1 MMRRFPWPDE
11 VWAPSERAVRDAF
24 RYGAYRVTIRIA
36 VNESFRDER
45 ADEHDGSNQVPLAVD
60 ALWEELQQQLT
71 AGSEGVLLDGGASI
85 RRAAGGNGE
94 EIFEVVSGGEDALD
108 SLSYTI
114 NVTLAETAAK
124 LRELEL
130 SVESEGGIR

>member
-1 MMRRFPWPDE
+1 M
-11 VWAPSERAVRDAF
+11 
-24 RYGAYRVTIRIA
+24 TIRIA
-36 VNESFRDER
+36 VNEHLRDEC
-45 ADEHDGSNQVPLAVD
+45 ADEQDDSNGTSDVSD
-60 ALWEELQQQLT
+60 SLWEVLQQQLT

-94 EIFEVVSGGEDALD
+94 ELFEVVSGGEDALD

-124 LRELEL
+124 LGELEL

>member
-1 MMRRFPWPDE
+1 MRRFPWPDE

-24 RYGAYRVTIRIA
+24 RYGAYRVTIRIT
-36 VNESFRDER
+36 VNEHLRDEC
-45 ADEHDGSNQVPLAVD
+45 ADKQDDSHGTSDVSD
-60 ALWEELQQQLT
+60 SFWEVLQQQLT

-124 LRELEL
+124 LGELEL

>member
-1 MMRRFPWPDE
+1 MRRFPWPDE
-11 VWAPSERAVRDAF
+11 VWTPSERAVRDAF
-24 RYGAYRVTIRIA
+24 RYGAYRVTIRIT
-36 VNESFRDER
+36 VNEHLCDEY
-45 ADEHDGSNQVPLAVD
+45 ADEQDDSHGNSDVSDSFWGV
-60 ALWEELQQQLT
+60 LQQQLT

-85 RRAAGGNGE
+85 RRVAGGNGE

-124 LRELEL
+124 LGELEL

>member
-1 MMRRFPWPDE
+1 MRRFPWPDE

-36 VNESFRDER
+36 VNEHLRDER
-45 ADEHDGSNQVPLAVD
+45 ADEQDGANEPSSVSD
-60 ALWEELQQQLT
+60 SLWEILQHQLT
-71 AGSEGVLLDGGASI
+71 AGSDSVLLDGGASI
-85 RRAAGGNGE
+85 RHAGGATGGE
-94 EIFEVVSGGEDALD
+94 LLEVVSGGEDALD

-114 NVTLAETAAK
+114 NVTLAEAAAK
-124 LRELEL
+124 LGELEL

>member
-1 MMRRFPWPDE
+1 MRRFPWPDE

-45 ADEHDGSNQVPLAVD
+45 ADEQDDSNGTSDVSD
-60 ALWEELQQQLT
+60 SFWEVLQQQLT
-71 AGSEGVLLDGGASI
+71 AGSDGVLLDGGASI
-85 RRAAGGNGE
+85 RHAGGATGGE
-94 EIFEVVSGGEDALD
+94 LLEVVSGGEDALD
-108 SLSYTI
+108 SLSYTL

-124 LRELEL
+124 LGELEL
-130 SVESEGGIR
+130 GVESEGGIR